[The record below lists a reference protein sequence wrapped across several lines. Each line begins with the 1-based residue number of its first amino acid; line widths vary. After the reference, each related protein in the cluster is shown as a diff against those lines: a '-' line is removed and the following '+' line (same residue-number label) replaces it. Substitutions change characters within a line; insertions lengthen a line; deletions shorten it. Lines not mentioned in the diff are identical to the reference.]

1 MTTRK
6 ETTASILA
14 RIDQRLEHIET
25 CLERF
30 DDHERRIRSLEVY
43 KAWLVGVAAAIS
55 ASVAGLVYWFKRD
68 K

>member
-1 MTTRK
+1 MTTRG

-14 RIDQRLEHIET
+14 RIDQRLEHIEDR
-25 CLERF
+25 LEKF

-43 KAWLVGVAAAIS
+43 KAWLVGVAATIGAT
-55 ASVAGLVYWFKRD
+55 VTYLVYWLKGN